1 MAPIEHGYPFKKLS
15 LRCDKHETWIVI
27 CKMAGVVSTLVRITP
42 IYIWHEYI
50 KRQRYMYFKKGT
62 CICLS
67 SYAYMSF
74 KLCVYAFKAHG
85 GEFFN
90 IHIVTKGTLF
100 AIL

>member
-50 KRQRYMYFKKGT
+50 KRQRYMYFKKR
-62 CICLS
+62 
-67 SYAYMSF
+67 YMYMSF
-74 KLCVYAFKAHG
+74 KLCIYVFQAMRLC
-85 GEFFN
+85 
-90 IHIVTKGTLF
+90 I
-100 AIL
+100 